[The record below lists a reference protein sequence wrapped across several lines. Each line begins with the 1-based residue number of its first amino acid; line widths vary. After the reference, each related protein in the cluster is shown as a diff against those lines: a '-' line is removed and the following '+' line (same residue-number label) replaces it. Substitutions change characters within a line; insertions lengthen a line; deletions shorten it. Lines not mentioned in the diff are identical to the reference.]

1 MPVNDELKAAID
13 EWEPQIYAK
22 LNRALDEIL
31 GITNRIAALECR
43 IAQLIDRIEWRLGLP
58 CSRRGKT

>member
-22 LNRALDEIL
+22 LNRASK
-31 GITNRIAALECR
+31 GIPTISIATSCAAFCN
-43 IAQLIDRIEWRLGLP
+43 A
-58 CSRRGKT
+58 